1 MTKRSK
7 DFVIWQISDGKP
19 GHERQ
24 VTGLV
29 NALERALFRNKLEL
43 HKFKSG
49 FLKAFK
55 ELYTKD
61 NYFTKPPNL
70 IIGAGHKTN
79 LSLILLSKIFGG
91 KSICLMKP
99 SIPTKL
105 FDLCIVPKHDQID
118 GSNIFVTQG
127 PLNPLKNF
135 CAEKKGGLILIG
147 GPSKHFHFCEDTV
160 LKSILNIISSKPK
173 TEWSIADS
181 RRTPIKVKKR
191 LIKIQSDTLKYYDSN
206 YTSSKMLDKKLEQTE
221 YAWVTTDSMAMI
233 YEALTAGAKVGIIEL
248 PQKSNSKLVQHIKV
262 LSSKQALNRKGPFLE
277 MQICESETVAKK
289 IINLFSNEF
298 RV

>member
-1 MTKRSK
+1 MR
-7 DFVIWQISDGKP
+7 
-19 GHERQ
+19 
-24 VTGLV
+24 
-29 NALERALFRNKLEL
+29 
-43 HKFKSG
+43 
-49 FLKAFK
+49 
-55 ELYTKD
+55 
-61 NYFTKPPNL
+61 PNL
-70 IIGAGHKTN
+70 N
-79 LSLILLSKIFGG
+79 L
-91 KSICLMKP
+91 
-99 SIPTKL
+99 
-105 FDLCIVPKHDQID
+105 
-118 GSNIFVTQG
+118 
-127 PLNPLKNF
+127 LNY
-135 CAEKKGGLILIG
+135 EKKGGLILIG

-262 LSSKQALNRKGPFLE
+262 LSSKQALNRKGSFLE

-298 RV
+298 RG